1 MNGWSK
7 LDLRRKDV
15 GPKPG
20 ELVVLCLVS
29 DNPHG
34 FHKLYAAGQ
43 FKRLDSSRKLWFC
56 RGDGGTL
63 DPVRLKAKY
72 TLWWHPLNAFNG

>member
-1 MNGWSK
+1 MNVWK
-7 LDLRRKDV
+7 RLDLRRSDL
-15 GPKPG
+15 GPKPN

-29 DNPHG
+29 SD
-34 FHKLYAAGQ
+34 KLSPDLYIAGR

-63 DPVRLKAKY
+63 DPVRLKTKY
-72 TLWWHPLNAFNG
+72 QLWWYPTPEKEN